1 MIIRI
6 YEIGGLK
13 AQQAN
18 SIGHR
23 PMYPEVDL
31 FALKGQK
38 HLFMLEL
45 LPLQGVS
52 YPSNSPMAMPW
63 AISFCPFRALS
74 AEYE

>member
-18 SIGHR
+18 SIGHH

-38 HLFMLEL
+38 H
-45 LPLQGVS
+45 
-52 YPSNSPMAMPW
+52 
-63 AISFCPFRALS
+63 
-74 AEYE
+74 